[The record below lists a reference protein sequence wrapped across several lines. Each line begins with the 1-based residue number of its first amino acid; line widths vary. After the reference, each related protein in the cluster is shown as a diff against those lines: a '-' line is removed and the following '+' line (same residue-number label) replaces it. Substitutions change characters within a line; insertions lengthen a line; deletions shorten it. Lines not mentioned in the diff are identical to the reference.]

1 MSVNK
6 KGKRNM
12 RSSKCYKRLG
22 YRSLTGPVFI
32 VSASLIPV
40 MFSTPLQAQDYFNP
54 ELLQLGNPRQGHVDL
69 AVFESG
75 NQAPGLYR
83 VEIDI
88 NGEQVDVRDVEFV
101 LVTDD
106 QGKELLN
113 PCLTVDDLHRYGIK
127 TELFTNIEETGKC
140 ANIQA
145 IPQASSEFIFSSQ
158 RLSLSIPQAAM
169 SLQARGQVSPD
180 RWEQGISA
188 LLMNYSFSGS
198 NTYSDRHKGNSQ
210 YLNVR
215 PGLNI
220 GAWRFRNYSTWN
232 RSSDG
237 EDKWSSVYIY
247 TQRDLIALRSRLT
260 LGDSSSQGDIFD
272 SVPFRGA
279 QLSSDEDMLPDSLR
293 GYAPAVRGIARSNA
307 EVVIRQNGYVIYQ
320 SYVAPGAFEITDMYP
335 TGGSGDL
342 DVTIKEADGSEQ
354 HLIVPFASL
363 PQLQRE
369 GRFNYS
375 LTGGHYRAYDSNVEK
390 TPFAQGTAVY
400 GLPLGITAYGGL
412 QAANHYRASAL
423 GLGQNL
429 GNFGAISTDVTY
441 AQANLKQ
448 QNNGKQ
454 TGQSW
459 RVRYSKNILE
469 TGTNF
474 AIAGYRYSTGGYYSM
489 SEVMDTFRSTT
500 YTPFNERQR
509 NRAEI
514 SLNQN
519 LGQRLG
525 SMSLSLV
532 SQDYWNSDKR
542 MQSIGMGYGSSWKSI
557 SYGLNYS
564 YNRNSLSG
572 SNSGSGERRVYD
584 KDQVIAFNISMP
596 LGGNSSSIYA
606 SYGLNSSKSGGTS
619 HSASLNGNALADNN
633 LSWGV
638 QQNYAGNGQGG
649 SGSLNS
655 NYRGTYGEINA
666 GYGYDSASK
675 RLNYGGQGGVIVH
688 ENGITLGQ
696 PLGETLGLVK
706 APGASGVEVY
716 NQTGVKTDW
725 RGYAVV
731 PYLTPYRSND
741 ITLDTS
747 TLHNDVEISQAS
759 LAVVPTRGAVVR
771 AEYTAQVGRRVLMT
785 LKQADGNP
793 VPFGATVTVLNAP
806 AVQQGIVG
814 DGGQVYLAGLE
825 DLGQLQI
832 KWGDAEYMQCRASYR
847 LPAKSTTSGVLM
859 SDTQC

>member
-1 MSVNK
+1 MRNK
-6 KGKRNM
+6 KY
-12 RSSKCYKRLG
+12 YKWFG
-22 YRSLTGPVFI
+22 EYSLSGSIFI
-32 VSASLIPV
+32 VFASFLS
-40 MFSTPLQAQDYFNP
+40 MTSSPLLHAQDYFNP
-54 ELLQLGNPRQGHVDL
+54 ELLQLGNPQQGHVDL
-69 AVFESG
+69 SVFEAG
-75 NQAPGLYR
+75 NQPSGTYR

-88 NGEQVDVRDVEFV
+88 NGEQVDIRNVEFE
-101 LVTDD
+101 LVTDE
-106 QGKELLN
+106 QGKELLQ
-113 PCLTVDDLHRYGIK
+113 PCLTVDDLYRYGVK
-127 TELFTNIEETGKC
+127 TKLFTSIRGSGKC
-140 ANIQA
+140 ANIKA
-145 IPQASSEFIFSSQ
+145 IPHASSELNFNSQ

-169 SLQARGQVSPD
+169 SLQARGLVSPE

-188 LLMNYSFSGS
+188 LLMNYNFSGS
-198 NTYSDRHKGNSQ
+198 NIYSDKSSSNNQ
-210 YLNVR
+210 YLNLR

-232 RSSDG
+232 RSSAG

-247 TQRDLIALRSRLT
+247 AQRDLIALRSRLT

-320 SYVAPGAFEITDMYP
+320 SYVPPGAFEITDMYP
-335 TGGSGDL
+335 TGGSGNL

-400 GLPLGITAYGGL
+400 GLPVGITAYGGL
-412 QAANHYRASAL
+412 QVADNYRAAAA
-423 GLGQNL
+423 GIGQNL
-429 GNFGAISTDVTY
+429 GNFGAISTDLTY
-441 AQANLKQ
+441 AQASLKQ
-448 QNNGKQ
+448 HNNGKQ
-454 TGQSW
+454 MGQSW
-459 RVRYSKNILE
+459 RIRYSKNILE

-474 AIAGYRYSTGGYYSM
+474 AIAGYRYSTDGYYSM
-489 SEVMDTFRSTT
+489 TEVMDTYRSTT

-519 LGQRLG
+519 LGPQFG
-525 SMSLSLV
+525 SLSLNLI

-542 MQSIGMGYGSSWKSI
+542 MQSIGMGYGSSWENI

-564 YNRNSLSG
+564 YNRNSRSG
-572 SNSGSGERRVYD
+572 NSSGERRVYD
-584 KDQVIAFNISMP
+584 KDQIVAFNINIP
-596 LGGNSSSIYA
+596 WGKSSSSVYA
-606 SYGLNSSKSGGTS
+606 NYGLNSSKSGGTS
-619 HSASLNGNALADNN
+619 HSISLSGNALADKN
-633 LSWGV
+633 LSWAV
-638 QQNYAGNGQGG
+638 QQNYASNARGR

-655 NYRGTYGEINA
+655 NYRSTFGEISA
-666 GYGYDSASK
+666 GYGYASTSQ
-675 RLNYGGQGGVIVH
+675 RFNYGGHGGVIVH
-688 ENGITLGQ
+688 EDGITLGQ
-696 PLGETLGLVK
+696 SLGETVGLVK
-706 APGASGVEVY
+706 APGAGGVEVY
-716 NQTGVKTDW
+716 NQTGVKTDR

-741 ITLDTS
+741 ITLNTS
-747 TLHNDVEISQAS
+747 TLDNNIEIPQAS
-759 LAVVPTRGAVVR
+759 LAVVPTRGALIR
-771 AEYTAQVGRRVLMT
+771 AEYVTQVGRRVLMT
-785 LKQADGNP
+785 LKKADGNP

-806 AVQQGIVG
+806 EVQQGIIG
-814 DGGQVYLAGLE
+814 DGGVVFLAGLE
-825 DLGQLQI
+825 EVGQLQI
-832 KWGDAEYMQCRASYR
+832 KWGDAQHTQCRASYQ